1 MMVEGYVGTIEA
13 ETRGTDRIWFSLTEV
28 ADKGEW
34 IKIGANRA
42 WFWLSLASTERP
54 LSLVFIPILMEAMR
68 SGQMV
73 EVSHQ
78 GASPD
83 FEKHEPGD
91 AFGVDGVRSLRVGMV
106 F

>member
-1 MMVEGYVGTIEA
+1 MFVEGYVGTIEA
-13 ETRGTDRIWFSLTEV
+13 ETRGTDRIWFSLTTV
-28 ADKGEW
+28 ADKAEW

-42 WFWLSLASTERP
+42 WFWLSLASAERP
-54 LSLVFIPILMEAMR
+54 LSLVFIPILMESMR

-73 EVSHQ
+73 SVSHQ

-83 FEKHEPGD
+83 FNKNEDGD
-91 AFGVDGVRSLRVGMV
+91 AFGVDGVRSLRVGIH